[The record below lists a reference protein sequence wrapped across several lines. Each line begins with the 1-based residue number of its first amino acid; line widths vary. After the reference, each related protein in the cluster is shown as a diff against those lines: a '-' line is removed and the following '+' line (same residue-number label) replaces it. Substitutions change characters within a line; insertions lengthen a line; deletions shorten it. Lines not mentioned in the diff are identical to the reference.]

1 MGLNSLTE
9 VIMTLNKFLL
19 LAAITLIL
27 LVACAEN
34 APLPTPESDPT
45 VSVEAAPPP
54 IVIAPDPTAT
64 SEPTPTIT
72 AEPLPVAQE
81 SEDPATGETEMP
93 PASESQE
100 INVVRAVED
109 ISIEGADG
117 LIQQSTLYTPDGI
130 APLPG
135 VILLHMLGSDRQV
148 WEENGFAVTLA
159 ENGYAVLTVD
169 MRGHGATGG
178 SINWE
183 LVPEDLQRVWQHFT
197 TLEAVD
203 SQRSAVIGASIG
215 ANLALISGAGEA
227 AIKTAVLLSPG
238 LDYRGVSTEEPI
250 AAYGERPLFIVAS
263 EEDVYAAE
271 SSRTLADLAQGETQ
285 LQMYNGA
292 GHGTRMFDAQPDL
305 STLILDWLAQN
316 LN

>member
-1 MGLNSLTE
+1 
-9 VIMTLNKFLL
+9 MTLNKFLL

-45 VSVEAAPPP
+45 VSVEAAPTP
-54 IVIAPDPTAT
+54 IAIAPDPTAT

-72 AEPLPVAQE
+72 AEPLPVTQE
-81 SEDPATGETEMP
+81 SEDLATGETEMP

-117 LIQQSTLYTPDGI
+117 LIQQSTLHTPDGI

-135 VILLHMLGSDRQV
+135 VILLHMLGGDRQV
-148 WEENGFAVTLA
+148 WEENGFAATLA

-203 SQRSAVIGASIG
+203 SQRSAFIGASIG

-263 EEDVYAAE
+263 EEDVYAAD
-271 SSRTLADLAQGETQ
+271 SSRTLAGLAQGETQ

-292 GHGTRMFDAQPDL
+292 GHGTRMFDAQPEL